1 MKPHDKVASL
11 PHTYNIIVAAGSG
24 SRFGGELPKQ
34 FCMLAGRP
42 VLFHTID
49 AFRKALPDGEIV
61 VVLSEAHVEL
71 WRDLC
76 GRSGFESPQVVI
88 GGASRWKS
96 VRNAVMSLDI
106 AGPGDVIT
114 VHDGARPLVEV
125 RVIRETVLAAVA
137 DGVDGAI
144 PVVPVTDSVRIV
156 STDGTSRPLA
166 RQSLRAV
173 QTPQAFPA
181 GLLREAYGMPFSP
194 DFTDD
199 ASVMSAFGHGNIVL
213 TAGSSE
219 NIKITHPSDLAL
231 AGYILASR
239 GEQEPVTV

>member
-1 MKPHDKVASL
+1 M
-11 PHTYNIIVAAGSG
+11 
-24 SRFGGELPKQ
+24 
-34 FCMLAGRP
+34 
-42 VLFHTID
+42 
-49 AFRKALPDGEIV
+49 
-61 VVLSEAHVEL
+61 LSEAHVEL
-71 WRDLC
+71 WRNLC
-76 GRSGFESPQVVI
+76 GRSGFESPRIVF
-88 GGASRWKS
+88 GGASRWES
-96 VRNAVMSLDI
+96 VRHAVMSLDI
-106 AGPGDVIT
+106 TGAGDVIT
-114 VHDGARPLVEV
+114 VHDGARPLVEE
-125 RVIRETVLAAVA
+125 RVIRETVLAAAA

-156 STDGTSRPLA
+156 SADGTSRPVA

-239 GEQEPVTV
+239 VEQEPVTV